1 MTNISREKRRKKMK
15 KQDYNRV
22 AEDKAQLNKFVD
34 DVCENIEGGGN
45 VSDLYLEINEE
56 PTQAQLEQVYT
67 QKPDVLRIGMGSDQ
81 HVVVLYKSMQSES
94 ETRLNYFNI
103 QTSEGVVQVLKI
115 EYSEDDGYLIEPY
128 EWSLDEL
135 VDLGSTLQK
144 MFDIG
149 DLDGFLDNVGQ
160 YLINGGFITKLYR
173 HEITVDNSHS
183 GDMDTI
189 KIINTNSEAYET
201 LDSVWN
207 AIIHQGNE
215 FSVKYA
221 LFNDEF
227 ETSDRTVSY
236 VDTETGDIV
245 LSGGGSINKTWLT
258 FVSDQVEEY

>member
-1 MTNISREKRRKKMK
+1 MKNTSKEKRRKKMK

-56 PTQAQLEQVYT
+56 PTQAQLAQVYT
-67 QKPDVLRIGMGSDQ
+67 QKPDVLRLGMEGGQ
-81 HVVVLYKSMQSES
+81 HVIVLYKSVQSAS

-103 QTSEGVVQVLKI
+103 QNGAGDIQVLKI
-115 EYSEDDGYLIEPY
+115 EYSEEDGYIAEPY

-144 MFDIG
+144 MFDVG

-160 YLINGGFITKLYR
+160 YLIDGGFITKLYR

-201 LDSVWN
+201 LASVWN
-207 AIIHQGNE
+207 AIIYQGNE

-245 LSGGGSINKTWLT
+245 LADSGSVNKTWLT